1 VANHGP
7 NEVTLT
13 PAPDALMREATQLQ
27 RQNRGPEA
35 IAAYLAIVA
44 RWPKLADAWFNL
56 AVLYRHTH
64 NISAALNA
72 YQKALDAGISGPEE
86 VHLNRSV
93 IFSDYLRDHA
103 SALQELQRALTLNPA
118 FSPALLNL
126 ANIHEDF
133 GKRSEASALYARIL
147 AIEPQNFEALARFA
161 NLQRTETLDP
171 ALIERV
177 RDALATA
184 AEPMDRASLG
194 FALGRLLDGA
204 GRYSEAFTAY
214 RGANQNSLASAGPH
228 VVPYE
233 PGRQEA
239 FVNQL
244 IAGGI
249 PKAHATPS
257 SARPRPLFIVGMF
270 RSGSTLVEQ
279 LLAGIPGVA
288 AGGEIDFLPRF
299 VNTEMMPF
307 FDSMAA
313 LTADRLDSAATRYR
327 EELKRVSAQ
336 AEIVTDKRPDNFMHI
351 GLIKALFP
359 DAKIVHT
366 VRNPLDNCLSIYF
379 LHLEQQM
386 SYGLDLNAIGH
397 YYREYRRLMA
407 HWKKE
412 FGADIFDFDYDVL
425 VDQPQKTLGELCA
438 FLGLQW
444 SGELPKVALHS
455 GAIKTA
461 SVWQVREPLYKSSSG
476 RAAHYG
482 DELKDLR
489 EYLADLT

>member
-1 VANHGP
+1 M
-7 NEVTLT
+7 T
-13 PAPDALMREATQLQ
+13 PAPDALMREATQLH
-27 RQNRGPEA
+27 RENRVPEA
-35 IAAYLAIVA
+35 ISAYQAIVA
-44 RWPKLADAWFNL
+44 RWPKLAEAWFNL
-56 AVLYRHTH
+56 AILQRHTR
-64 NISAALNA
+64 NLGGALHS
-72 YQKALDAGISGPEE
+72 YQKALDAGIAAPEQ

-103 SALQELQRALTLNPA
+103 SALKELERALTLNPA

-126 ANIHEDF
+126 ANIYEDF

-171 ALIERV
+171 GLIERV
-177 RDALATA
+177 RIALTAA

-204 GRYSEAFTAY
+204 GRYSEAFAAY
-214 RGANQNSLASAGPH
+214 RGANQDSLASAGPH

-233 PGRQEA
+233 PARQEA
-239 FVNQL
+239 FVSQL
-244 IAGGI
+244 IAAGI
-249 PKAHATPS
+249 PKARATPS
-257 SARPRPLFIVGMF
+257 TARPRPVFIVGMF

-327 EELKRVSAQ
+327 EELKRVSPQ
-336 AEIVTDKRPDNFMHI
+336 AEFVTDKRPDNFMNI

-359 DAKIVHT
+359 EAKIVHT

-407 HWKKE
+407 HWKRE

-425 VDQPQKTLGELCA
+425 VAQPQKTMGELCA

-482 DELKDLR
+482 DELKELR
-489 EYLADLT
+489 EHLADLT